1 VPAAPGDGDGPA
13 PAPPPRPPVLRL
25 AGVSK
30 RFGALLANDA
40 IDLEVA
46 RGEVVALL
54 GENGAGKT
62 TLTSILF
69 GRYRADAGTV
79 AVADARGRLVELPP
93 GSPEAALRAGV
104 GMVHQHFTLAHDLTG
119 LESIVLGTRPL
130 WRPGLGLAAARR
142 RIKDLA
148 RRMGLEVELDRRIG
162 ELGVGA
168 RQRIEILKALYRE
181 ARLLVLDEPTAVLT
195 PQEAQGLL
203 ATVRAL
209 ARDGRGVIFIT
220 HKLAEVEAV
229 ADRVVVLRQGR
240 KVADLP
246 IAAADRAELARLMVG
261 REVRPPVRRPHRP
274 GRPLL
279 RLQGVRAG
287 VGRDRIERVDLELR
301 AGEILGIAGV
311 SGNGQASLAGLVAG
325 LVRPEA
331 GRVLLDDDPRPF
343 ASPRAA
349 ARAGVGRIPED
360 RERDGAV
367 GELDLA
373 ANLALERLDAP
384 ETSRFG
390 LLRRR
395 AMRDRAVRAIEAF
408 DIRCPGPDAPVRLM
422 SGGNLQ
428 KVVLARALA
437 GAPRL
442 LLADQPTRGLDV
454 AASAA
459 VHARLLA
466 AREADA
472 GVLLISEDLDELLA
486 LSDRIAVLHRGHL
499 AGPFETARLDV
510 QTLGLMMAGHGP
522 GETFPAAAPAVAPA
536 GRPA

>member
-1 VPAAPGDGDGPA
+1 MAAPQGEPGVVGAGRAVVRA
-13 PAPPPRPPVLRL
+13 PLLRL
-25 AGVSK
+25 QGITK

-40 IDLEVA
+40 IDLELA
-46 RGEVVALL
+46 AGEVVALL

-69 GRYRADAGTV
+69 GHYAADAGTV
-79 AVADARGRLVELPP
+79 EVSDGQGGLVLLPP

-104 GMVHQHFTLAHDLTG
+104 GMVHQHFTLAHNLTG
-119 LESIVLGTRPL
+119 FENIVLGTEP
-130 WRPGLGLAAARR
+130 WWWPGLARGGAR
-142 RIKDLA
+142 ARIGALA
-148 RRMGLEVELDRRIG
+148 RRMGLEVELDRRVG

-168 RQRIEILKALYRE
+168 RQRIEILKALFRE

-246 IAAADRAELARLMVG
+246 IAAAGRAELARLMVG

-279 RLQGVRAG
+279 RLQGVSAG
-287 VGRDRIERVDLELR
+287 TGRDRIEAVDLELR

-325 LVRPEA
+325 LLRPQA
-331 GRVLLDDDPRPF
+331 GRALLDDDPRPLS
-343 ASPRAA
+343 SPRAA
-349 ARAGVGRIPED
+349 ARAGIGRIPED
-360 RERDGAV
+360 RERDGVV

-373 ANLALERLDAP
+373 SNLALERLESP
-384 ETSRFG
+384 ETSRLG
-390 LLRRR
+390 LLRRG
-395 AMRDRAVRAIEAF
+395 AMRARAAAAIEAF

-442 LLADQPTRGLDV
+442 VLADQPTRGLDV
-454 AASAA
+454 AATAF
-459 VHARLLA
+459 VHERLLA
-466 AREADA
+466 AREQGTA
-472 GVLLISEDLDELLA
+472 VLLISEDLDELLA
-486 LSDRIAVLHRGHL
+486 LSDRIAVLHRGRL
-499 AGPFETARLDV
+499 AGPFASDGLDV
-510 QTLGLMMAGHGP
+510 PTLGLLMAGH
-522 GETFPAAAPAVAPA
+522 EAAAPAVETAA
-536 GRPA
+536 